1 VNNSFHSRGIAGDQP
16 ASATADDAVRGIS
29 RKAFLATGLA
39 VGVGAGLG
47 PLGKGATAFAKKPR
61 SHSHSHRV
69 GRRHGLTKG
78 DIAILT
84 FLAAAEFLEADLWEQ
99 YNELAGIQD
108 SELPGGGGCAPYK
121 KALQVL
127 DQDMPQYIH
136 DNADDERSHA
146 AFINAYLESKGAAP
160 VNLDPFRT
168 IPSSTVSGAR
178 QIGRLTN
185 LTQLTID
192 TSWWARYRS
201 STRNADLGD
210 SFPQAV
216 PGLAKGAFAAIPRS
230 DADLEP
236 AAHLRAIA
244 NTAGF
249 HFATIEQGGSSLY
262 PSLAQRVSNPEVLR
276 VLLSI
281 GPTEVMHFQTWQD
294 KAGNAPAVTDPTN
307 GLEFPDLGAP
317 RSTADELQANLIMP
331 EPTAFLDRRFPA
343 VSILRPTNTAAAA
356 TGAAGGLAAQGLF
369 KGQSQAFFKAVKQLA
384 AAADAAGRG

>member
-1 VNNSFHSRGIAGDQP
+1 VNNSPHSRGVAGDKS
-16 ASATADDAVRGIS
+16 ASTTADDAVRGVS
-29 RKAFLATGLA
+29 RKAFLATGVA
-39 VGVGAGLG
+39 VGLGAGLAPVG
-47 PLGKGATAFAKKPR
+47 QVATALASKPR
-61 SHSHSHRV
+61 RHARRS
-69 GRRHGLTKG
+69 GDRHGVTKG

-108 SELPGGGGCAPYK
+108 SELPGGGGCGPYK
-121 KALQVL
+121 RALQVL
-127 DQDMPQYIH
+127 DDDMPQYIH

-201 STRNADLGD
+201 STKNPDLGD

-216 PGLAKGAFAAIPRS
+216 PGLAKGAFPAIPRS

-236 AAHLRAIA
+236 AAHLQAIA

-307 GLEFPDLGAP
+307 GLEFPDLKAP
-317 RSTADELQANLIMP
+317 RSNAEELQANLIMP

-343 VSILRPTNTAAAA
+343 VSILRPTNTDAVA

-369 KGQSQAFFKAVKQLA
+369 KGQSPAFFNAVKQLA
-384 AAADAAGRG
+384 AAADAAGRE

>member
-1 VNNSFHSRGIAGDQP
+1 MKNPPQSCSLAEHKAAGT
-16 ASATADDAVRGIS
+16 TADDAVGGVS
-29 RKAFLATGLA
+29 RKTFLGTGLA
-39 VGVGAGLG
+39 VGLGVGLG
-47 PLGKGATAFAKKPR
+47 PLGRGASALANKPR
-61 SHSHSHRV
+61 RHAHRSA
-69 GRRHGLTKG
+69 GRHGVTKG

-108 SELPGGGGCAPYK
+108 GELPGGGGCGPYK
-121 KALQVL
+121 KALQAL
-127 DQDMPQYIH
+127 DDDMPQYIH

-146 AFINAYLESKGAAP
+146 AFINAYLVSKGAAP

-201 STRNADLGD
+201 STKNPDLGD

-216 PGLAKGAFAAIPRS
+216 PGLAKGAFPAIPRS

-236 AAHLRAIA
+236 AAHLQAIA
-244 NTAGF
+244 NTASF
-249 HFATIEQGGSSLY
+249 HFGAIEQGGSSLY

-307 GLEFPDLGAP
+307 GLEFPDLRAP
-317 RSTADELQANLIMP
+317 RANAEELQANLIMP

-343 VSILRPTNTAAAA
+343 VSILRPTNTGVVAA
-356 TGAAGGLAAQGLF
+356 GAAGGLAAQGLF
-369 KGQSQAFFKAVKQLA
+369 KGQSPAFFKAVKELA
-384 AAADAAGRG
+384 AAADAAGRE

>member
-1 VNNSFHSRGIAGDQP
+1 MKNSPQSCSVEEDKSAGT
-16 ASATADDAVRGIS
+16 TADDAVRGVS
-29 RKAFLATGLA
+29 RKTFLASGVA
-39 VGVGAGLG
+39 VGLGVGFG
-47 PLGKGATAFAKKPR
+47 PLGRGASALAKKPHRHAHR
-61 SHSHSHRV
+61 SA
-69 GRRHGLTKG
+69 GRHGVTKG

-108 SELPGGGGCAPYK
+108 GELPGGGGCGPYK
-121 KALQVL
+121 KALQAL
-127 DQDMPQYIH
+127 DEDMPQYIH

-146 AFINAYLESKGAAP
+146 AFINAYLASKGAAP

-201 STRNADLGD
+201 ATKNPDLGD

-216 PGLAKGAFAAIPRS
+216 PGLAKGAFPAIPRS

-236 AAHLRAIA
+236 AAHLQAIA
-244 NTAGF
+244 NTAAF
-249 HFATIEQGGSSLY
+249 HFGAIEQGGSSLY
-262 PSLAQRVSNPEVLR
+262 PSLAQRVSSPEVLR

-307 GLEFPDLGAP
+307 GLEFPDLRAP
-317 RSTADELQANLIMP
+317 RANAEELQANLIMP
-331 EPTAFLDRRFPA
+331 EPTAFLDRRVPA
-343 VSILRPTNTAAAA
+343 VSILRPTNTGAVAA
-356 TGAAGGLAAQGLF
+356 GAAGGLAAQGLF
-369 KGQSQAFFKAVKQLA
+369 KGQSPAFFKAVKELA
-384 AAADAAGRG
+384 AAADAASRE